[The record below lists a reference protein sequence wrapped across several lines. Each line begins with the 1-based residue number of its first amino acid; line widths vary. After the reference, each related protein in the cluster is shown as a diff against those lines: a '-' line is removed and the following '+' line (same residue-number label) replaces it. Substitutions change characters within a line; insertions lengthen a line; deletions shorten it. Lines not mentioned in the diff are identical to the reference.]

1 MLRKIFTYLKAV
13 SLIAL
18 VVFLYGF
25 ASTRNEHKKVEGI
38 LIEFEQGENLY
49 LNRKMVNKLL
59 IQNSETII
67 KQQKSVIDLHSLE
80 KLILTHPMVQEAHV
94 SLTIEGN
101 LKAKVKQRKP
111 IARVIGIDKSYYI
124 DVQGKA
130 MPLSELHSARVPI
143 ITGESIKDNLKE
155 IHYLIGKISNNEFL
169 NKNVIGIHRY
179 RSNEYELMTRVD
191 DQIIEI
197 GNTKE
202 LDQKIK
208 NLEAFYKKGIQDS
221 LIGNY
226 NRINVKFYK
235 QVVCTKK
242 EKHGV

>member
-1 MLRKIFTYLKAV
+1 MIRKILTYLKAIF
-13 SLIAL
+13 LIAL

-25 ASTRNEHKKVEGI
+25 ASTRNKHKKVESI
-38 LIEFEQGENLY
+38 LVEFENGENLY

-59 IQNSETII
+59 IQNSKIVI

-80 KLILTHPMVQEAHV
+80 QSVLAHPMVQEAHV
-94 SLTIEGN
+94 SLTIDG
-101 LKAKVKQRKP
+101 LIKAKVKQKKP
-111 IARVIGIDKSYYI
+111 IARVIAEDKSYYI
-124 DVQGKA
+124 DSQGKA

-143 ITGESIKDNLKE
+143 ITGESIIENLKD
-155 IHYLIGKISNNEFL
+155 IHYLLEKISNNEFL

-179 RSNEYELMTRVD
+179 KSNEYELITRVG

-208 NLEAFYKKGIQDS
+208 NLEAFFKKGIQDS

-242 EKHGV
+242 EQHGV